1 MQNIQ
6 TSISEVVNSS
16 VSSSQA
22 FHDLAQQIQETDVF
36 VQKIKDSLV
45 EQTQGSKQIEATLKQ
60 MNDNSSGVKD
70 SSGKM
75 QEWNENV
82 LKQMNFLE
90 DTAHNMECRMTE
102 MAETA
107 EKISHKM
114 KDSISKVAGQM
125 SLFSL
130 Q

>member
-1 MQNIQ
+1 
-6 TSISEVVNSS
+6 
-16 VSSSQA
+16 
-22 FHDLAQQIQETDVF
+22 
-36 VQKIKDSLV
+36 
-45 EQTQGSKQIEATLKQ
+45 

-70 SSGKM
+70 SSGTM
-75 QEWNENV
+75 QEGNENV

-107 EKISHKM
+107 EKISVTGHELEKISHKM

>member
-1 MQNIQ
+1 M
-6 TSISEVVNSS
+6 VNSS

-22 FHDLAQQIQETDVF
+22 FQDLAQQIQETDVF

-90 DTAHNMECRMTE
+90 NTAHNMECRMTE